1 MVLPSYRQ
9 CWSKLKNSSSAPE
22 TIARLAGQV
31 AASFLDGFLQD
42 GSYSGDHIALL
53 CEMSTAEA
61 DPRLTQPAARALF
74 GIIIERLCDEF
85 EGLPAEFYN
94 RVMAQVI
101 SFCRRL
107 PAGQSLDRG
116 LIEAGIYRQED
127 IVERMARIGTCENRL
142 RPDRPPRKIFV
153 LSRATIGA
161 DIAVTSV
168 ILQRMKGTFPASELV
183 LVGNEKCK
191 EIFGGFEALEFAP
204 VNYTRHGG
212 VFERLDSWHQTR
224 RIISGSRNAENS
236 RNVVV
241 IDPDSRLS
249 QLGLLPLVPDERYFY
264 FNSRSADAGNQR
276 LSMGALT
283 NDWLDLVSGQ
293 AAFCYPGLWPAGK
306 DRRAAAEFCRQLQK
320 TGARRLIAVN
330 FGVGGNLRKKVGQ
343 PFELRLLNRL
353 LEEPDTIVLLDKGF
367 GEEESSNTGW
377 LMERMQKQGHQVHA
391 SDIDTPPR
399 VRPGCGL
406 IGLHLNIGQL
416 AALIDNCDEYIGYD
430 SAGQHM
436 AAALSV
442 PSVTVFAGSNSMR
455 FIQRWAA
462 LGPGS
467 RHVVHVDT
475 LTDPGAIDFDDV
487 IGRVMTARGRA

>member
-1 MVLPSYRQ
+1 
-9 CWSKLKNSSSAPE
+9 
-22 TIARLAGQV
+22 
-31 AASFLDGFLQD
+31 
-42 GSYSGDHIALL
+42 
-53 CEMSTAEA
+53 
-61 DPRLTQPAARALF
+61 
-74 GIIIERLCDEF
+74 
-85 EGLPAEFYN
+85 
-94 RVMAQVI
+94 
-101 SFCRRL
+101 
-107 PAGQSLDRG
+107 
-116 LIEAGIYRQED
+116 
-127 IVERMARIGTCENRL
+127 
-142 RPDRPPRKIFV
+142 
-153 LSRATIGA
+153 
-161 DIAVTSV
+161 
-168 ILQRMKGTFPASELV
+168 
-183 LVGNEKCK
+183 
-191 EIFGGFEALEFAP
+191 
-204 VNYTRHGG
+204 
-212 VFERLDSWHQTR
+212 
-224 RIISGSRNAENS
+224 
-236 RNVVV
+236 
-241 IDPDSRLS
+241 
-249 QLGLLPLVPDERYFY
+249 
-264 FNSRSADAGNQR
+264 
-276 LSMGALT
+276 MGALT
-283 NDWLDLVSGQ
+283 NNWLDLVSGQ
-293 AAFCYPGLWPAGK
+293 AAFCYPCLWPAGK
-306 DRRAAAEFCRQLQK
+306 DRRAAAEFCRRLQK

-391 SDIDTPPR
+391 SDIHTPPR

-475 LTDPGAIDFDDV
+475 LTDPGAIDFDEV